1 MAGTS
6 CVSGSGLGVVTQTG
20 DTTVFGRLAKLSSAP
35 KPGRTPLQTEVFYFT
50 LKIGG
55 LAAFFSI
62 LCIIIWAANLRPNH
76 PGFMTVSQL
85 LINVVSIL
93 VAFLP
98 EGVPICVTLSL
109 TAIASKLRQSRV
121 LAKSLSTVETLGE
134 RTIQLFVKAAH

>member
-20 DTTVFGRLAKLSSAP
+20 DTTVFGRLAKLSSSP
-35 KPGRTPLQTEVFYFT
+35 KVGRTPLQQEVFYFT
-50 LKIGG
+50 IKIGC
-55 LAAFFSI
+55 LATFFSVLCVTVWAAF
-62 LCIIIWAANLRPNH
+62 LRVKH

-85 LINVVSIL
+85 LINVVSLL

-109 TAIASKLRQSRV
+109 TAIASKLRKSRV

-134 RTIQLFVKAAH
+134 